1 MTDELL
7 AFDDGGSGSGSPVVL
22 IHGLTF
28 SRRSW
33 DPIAKR
39 LAEQHRVIALDLPGH
54 GESLGSAADPQTVAT
69 RIAATLRAAGV
80 EKPLVVGH
88 SAGAIHATAT
98 AARMPTAGVINVD
111 QPLLIAPFSG
121 FLHQMAPA
129 LRGPEFATAFAPF
142 EESIGVHKLPEP
154 ERSRLQSTRTVTQ
167 DLVLDHWTMPM
178 STPADQAQAVLDEM
192 LDQVDAAYLYLAG
205 ADLPAPVE
213 EHLRAHVPQLEV
225 VVWPGTGHLPQHA
238 DPEAFVRLVTDFVA
252 RASSR

>member
-1 MTDELL
+1 VTDDLL
-7 AFDDGGSGSGSPVVL
+7 AFDDGGSGTAVVL

-39 LAEQHRVIALDLPGH
+39 LAEQYRVIALDLPGH

-69 RIAATLRAAGV
+69 RIAATLRSAGV
-80 EKPLVVGH
+80 EKPTVVGH

-98 AARMPTAGVINVD
+98 AARMRTAGVINVD
-111 QPLLIAPFSG
+111 QPLLVAPFTG
-121 FLHQMAPA
+121 FLQQMAPA

-154 ERSRLQSTRTVTQ
+154 ERRRLQSTRTVTQ

-178 STPADQAQAVLDEM
+178 TTPADQAQAQLDQM

-205 ADLPAPVE
+205 DDPPAPVE

-252 RASSR
+252 RASSH